1 MKGHDGCTSCRSQWS
16 LVGHL
21 LWPPVGGI
29 LQLQVIQSATDWPQ
43 YQSVELFLV
52 IDLQLEASPKG
63 VCHGR
68 EC

>member
-1 MKGHDGCTSCRSQWS
+1 MGALAVGRSGHW
-16 LVGHL
+16 LVTCSVAAS
-21 LWPPVGGI
+21 WWNWT
-29 LQLQVIQSATDWPQ
+29 QLQVIQSATDWPQ